1 MTSPAV
7 GPDTVVTLSYTLF
20 DEQGEAVDGVPASDP
35 LVYVHGYAQ
44 ILPGLEKAL
53 AGLHAGDKKDI
64 TVEAAD
70 AFGEHDQAGV
80 LEVDKED
87 FPDASEV
94 SVGDEFVAQGPD
106 GEPLAMRVLEVRP
119 ESFLVDTNHPLAG
132 KRVRFAIE
140 VASVRAAEEA
150 EIAEAQAELEAQAH
164 EHDGCCDHDHG
175 DGEGHHHHHDH
186 AGHDHDHAGHDHDHD
201 HGTPADGGLV
211 QLRQKKG

>member
-1 MTSPAV
+1 MTTPAV

-20 DEQGEAVDGVPASDP
+20 DEQGEAVDGVPATDP
-35 LVYVHGYAQ
+35 LVYVHGYMQ

-53 AGLHAGDKKDI
+53 TGLHAGDKKEI

-70 AFGEHDQAGV
+70 AFGEHDQAGI
-80 LEVDKED
+80 LEVDRED
-87 FPDASEV
+87 FPDSSEV

-106 GEPLAMRVLEVRP
+106 GEPLAMRVLEVRA

-132 KRVRFAIE
+132 KRVRFAVE

-150 EIAEAQAELEAQAH
+150 EIAEAQADLEAQASAH

-175 DGEGHHHHHDH
+175 DGHHHHDH
-186 AGHDHDHAGHDHDHD
+186 AGHDHDHAGHDHAGHD
-201 HGTPADGGLV
+201 HHHGPEALV
-211 QLRQKKG
+211 QLTQKKG